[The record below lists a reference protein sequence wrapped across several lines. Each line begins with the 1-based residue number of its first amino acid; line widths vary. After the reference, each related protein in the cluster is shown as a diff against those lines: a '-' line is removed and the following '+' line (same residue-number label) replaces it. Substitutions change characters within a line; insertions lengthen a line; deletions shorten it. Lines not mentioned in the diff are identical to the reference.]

1 MTGRLVIY
9 DWGAFGKTNLKLVLL
24 LVVANDLT
32 VLSVTIGLY
41 SIHDGLML
49 NMITKG
55 RCPTID
61 DNDDNAMVRQW

>member
-32 VLSVTIGLY
+32 VLSVTIGIYTSILY
-41 SIHDGLML
+41 MMMMDL
-49 NMITKG
+49 
-55 RCPTID
+55 C
-61 DNDDNAMVRQW
+61 